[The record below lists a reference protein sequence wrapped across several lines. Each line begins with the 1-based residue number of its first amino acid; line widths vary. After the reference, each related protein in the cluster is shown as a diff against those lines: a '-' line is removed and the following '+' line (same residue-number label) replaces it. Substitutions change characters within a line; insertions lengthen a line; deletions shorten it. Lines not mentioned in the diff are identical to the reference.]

1 MNRRSLSAWVWGV
14 IVSLLLAHNAYLLV
28 SERLVPDTDILALLP
43 VQERDP
49 VLQQAVT
56 QVVASTQQ
64 RLIVLVGADDWAQA
78 SRAAD
83 AYRAVLIPH
92 AELLRL
98 DERANQWQKDLM
110 LFRQHRLILLSPGD
124 EIALRREPES
134 YWIDSALSKLY
145 SPFGAKPA
153 AWQDDPFGLFNAWM
167 QARAGETPVRP
178 RAGRLFVGDGR
189 RQYVV
194 MPFTLAAPAFSLSA
208 QDALMPLLE
217 RARQAARAATPQAEI
232 LAAGVILY
240 AAAAGAQAQREVSII
255 GAGSMLGIAA
265 LIWLTFR
272 SLKPIL
278 WIMLSIGVGC
288 LGALSLCWLLFE
300 RIHLL
305 TLVFGASLIGGAQD
319 YGSYFLCNRLT
330 AEGQSLDS
338 RQLLRR
344 LLPALV
350 LALVTTVVGYL
361 ALALTPFPG
370 LRQMAVFSALG
381 LIFAW
386 LTVVFW
392 FPALVGSVVM
402 KSGPAVRWLSGS
414 SWRWPSL
421 RGPRPILWAMGL
433 LAVAVFGLSRLGVR
447 DDIRLLQ
454 NAPRDLLDDQLKL
467 SRLLAVPAPAQF
479 YLLRGPTAEDLLQR
493 EEALTERLDALVE
506 KEIISG
512 YLAMSNW
519 VPSLR
524 TQAARHSLIEKK
536 LLNENGALVTLARR
550 IGADDQWV
558 GSTRDRLRASAAP
571 LTPSEFLE
579 TSAGES
585 ARHLWL
591 GQVDG
596 GYASIVALRGV
607 GEANLP
613 LLRRAGSG
621 LDGAQWVDT
630 VEEISSVLGRYRKY
644 MGWVI
649 VLSYFAVYVL
659 LYSRYGRAA
668 WRVLAPIALASVATL
683 AWLGLA
689 GQGLQ
694 LFHVL
699 ALMLLLGVGVD
710 YGIFFQDHPGRSDP
724 VGWLAVALSAL
735 STLLSFGLLSL
746 SKTPALQ
753 AFGLTILIGTIAVC
767 LIVPC
772 FGYENLRKV
781 DEAGRGVP

>member
-240 AAAAGAQAQREVSII
+240 AAAAGEQAQREVSII